1 MEKAKFPKKTMLAP
15 DGDEDDDDAGGGDL
29 DDDGGDDFG
38 DALSVL
44 DCGAT
49 VADNEEVR
57 VRENMRN
64 GSVDRKEM
72 VVSMMTTRS
81 SSASSRELTL
91 HAIGVIVLIPVLSR
105 LILVVFRR

>member
-1 MEKAKFPKKTMLAP
+1 MLAP
-15 DGDEDDDDAGGGDL
+15 DGDEDDEDEDDADGGAL
-29 DDDGGDDFG
+29 DDDGGGDDFG

-64 GSVDRKEM
+64 GSVDRKEI

-81 SSASSRELTL
+81 SNASSRELTL

-105 LILVVFRR
+105 LILDVFRR